1 MVHDSALEVLLWEQ
15 ADPHLDLS
23 SSPLALVAAPPPMD
37 PREFFLLPAGPP
49 GGSSRAM
56 EFFLRC
62 EAPPREGRAFKFL
75 QHSSVSSS
83 KQCVTIDAQLTRL
96 LPAPLCTDSK
106 PHSPERSGMDSLNK
120 ADRAKHK
127 FQPAA
132 GMGRK

>member
-62 EAPPREGRAFKFL
+62 EAPPKDGRAFKFL

-83 KQCVTIDAQLTRL
+83 KQWVTIDAQLTRL

-106 PHSPERSGMDSLNK
+106 PHSPEPRDGSLDNK
-120 ADRAKHK
+120 AEGAEAQQL
-127 FQPAA
+127 FIY
-132 GMGRK
+132 